1 LKNKAPTKLLEN
13 LLKIDIGIMKD
24 PILGS
29 LVSTSAIGINT
40 GLLEVALFKLKNLLH
55 ANCNLCNP
63 GKPGLLGILK

>member
-1 LKNKAPTKLLEN
+1 
-13 LLKIDIGIMKD
+13 MKD